1 MCIAP
6 LWQPTLH
13 PPRLFDEEVSV
24 LPPLP
29 ESSAVDDEAVLNVQ
43 RLLLPLIEERAL
55 CPRRPWG

>member
-6 LWQPTLH
+6 LWQRMLH

-29 ESSAVDDEAVLNVQ
+29 EFSAVDEEAVLIVR
-43 RLLLPLIEERAL
+43 RLLLPRIEERAL
-55 CPRRPWG
+55 C

>member
-1 MCIAP
+1 MLP
-6 LWQPTLH
+6 

-43 RLLLPLIEERAL
+43 RLLLPLIAERAL
-55 CPRRPWG
+55 